1 MFFPFLKPMPSD
13 TPFLEKLSLHAR
25 HALKESR
32 DIASYAKSKVIEP
45 RHLLL
50 ALFLENGSLGSFL
63 LENIG
68 FEKER
73 LGKIC
78 FKRKKSAHPSTGLIP
93 LLSPTTRVILRNAY
107 QLAHAR
113 SFPYVG
119 TEHIVSTLMS
129 SGSEDIRLATKTFKI
144 DLSKAIS
151 SLENHLHF
159 EHFPEL
165 PGLFEASENTFSKA
179 SSKKKSGTPAL
190 DQFSVDI
197 RTQDNPGILIGR
209 ETEID
214 RLTTILSRRTKNNP
228 LLIGEPGVGKTA
240 LVAALADRIAQ
251 GKVPPSLL
259 GKRILSLDL
268 ALIVA
273 GTNFRGEFETR
284 LKDIMTEAKSHAD
297 IILFIDEIHTL
308 VGAGNANGSLD
319 AANILK
325 PALSRNEI
333 RCIGATTFTEYK
345 RHIEKDAALE
355 RRFQPLII
363 REPTVEETLDI
374 LEASKSSY
382 EKYHQVS
389 LSPEIVSLI
398 VDLAARSIPDRFFP
412 DKAFDILDEASARAG
427 TTSKHR
433 LRHKAA
439 ISLLA
444 RQLENTGLAKERSVK
459 QGDFDEAF
467 RWHKEEQRLGKRLG
481 VLSDTDKKQPLTPVP
496 VTETHVFLAVS
507 RMTGIPVEKLSGQ
520 APGRKLASL
529 RRTLA
534 KELIGQADISETLTR
549 SLTRSLSG
557 IHFPGRPIGSFLLLG
572 PTGVGKTH
580 LAKILAQE
588 YFGSER
594 NLIRIDMSEF
604 MEKHSVAQM
613 IGSPA
618 GYVGYGDGG
627 RLTERVRRNPSS
639 VVLFDEIEKAHPDVL
654 NILLQILDE
663 GALTDAEGRQ
673 VSFKNTLI
681 LITSNIGTAAFTE
694 TSAIGFK
701 KHLDPEDL
709 TARFG
714 NIRDS
719 VLSDLKKT
727 LRPELLARIGETLVF
742 RPLDQHALETIT
754 RLELNALKK
763 RLKKRNIFLTFTK
776 EVAPFLAERSFSPQH
791 GARLIRKNI
800 ETLVE
805 YPLAETLIKGHATH
819 VTFSLRQNAL
829 VCHAK
834 N

>member
-1 MFFPFLKPMPSD
+1 MFT

-32 DIASYAKSKVIEP
+32 DIASYSKSRTIEP
-45 RHLLL
+45 KHLLL
-50 ALFLENGSLGSFL
+50 AIFLENGSLGSFL

-78 FKRKKSAHPSTGLIP
+78 LKHKKSERLPARFIPS
-93 LLSPTTRVILRNAY
+93 LSPATRTILRNAY
-107 QLAHAR
+107 QLAHTR

-119 TEHIVSTLMS
+119 TEHIVSALINS
-129 SGSEDIRLATKTFKI
+129 DNEDIHLVTGAFEI
-144 DLSKAIS
+144 DLSKAVS

-165 PGLFEASENTFSKA
+165 PGLFETSENILSRVP
-179 SSKKKSGTPAL
+179 SKKRSGTPGL
-190 DQFSVDI
+190 DQFATDTK
-197 RTQDNPGILIGR
+197 TQDKQNILVGR
-209 ETEID
+209 EMEID
-214 RLTTILSRRTKNNP
+214 RLITILSRRTKNNP

-240 LVAALADRIAQ
+240 LVAALADRISQ
-251 GKVPPSLL
+251 GEVPPSLL

-284 LKDIMTEAKSHAD
+284 LKDIMAETKAHTD

-325 PALSRNEI
+325 PALARGDI

-345 RHIEKDAALE
+345 KYIEKDAALE

-363 REPTVEETLDI
+363 REPTAEETIDI
-374 LEASKSSY
+374 LEASKSLY
-382 EKYHQVS
+382 ENHHRVA
-389 LSPEIVSLI
+389 LSPEIIALI
-398 VDLAARSIPDRFFP
+398 VDLASRSVPDRFFP

-427 TTSKHR
+427 TTSGSNFKQGTTF
-433 LRHKAA
+433 
-439 ISLLA
+439 SLLS
-444 RQLENTGLAKERSVK
+444 RQCQDASLAKERFVK
-459 QGDFDEAF
+459 EGNFDEAF
-467 RWHKEEQRLGKRLG
+467 SWHKEEQQVKERLKT
-481 VLSDTDKKQPLTPVP
+481 LSETTKKNPLSSVP
-496 VTETHVFLAVS
+496 VTETHVFLALS

-520 APGRKLASL
+520 APNRKLTSL
-529 RRTLA
+529 KRTLA
-534 KELIGQADISETLTR
+534 RELVGQDDVSKTITR

-580 LAKILAQE
+580 LAKILARE
-588 YFGSER
+588 YFGNEQS
-594 NLIRIDMSEF
+594 LIRIDMSEF

-618 GYVGYGDGG
+618 GYIGYGDGG

-663 GALTDAEGRQ
+663 GMLTDAEGRQ
-673 VSFKNTLI
+673 VSFKNALI
-681 LITSNIGTAAFTE
+681 LITSNIGTTAFTE
-694 TSAIGFK
+694 SSAIGFK
-701 KHLDPEDL
+701 KHFGVGDIA
-709 TARFG
+709 ARFE
-714 NIRDS
+714 NIRHT
-719 VLSDLKKT
+719 VLTDLKKT

-742 RPLDQHALETIT
+742 QPLDQRALEAIT
-754 RLELNALKK
+754 RLELDALKK
-763 RLKKRNIFLTFTK
+763 RLEKKGVLLTFTK
-776 EVAPFLAERSFSPQH
+776 EVVPFLAKQSFSPQH
-791 GARLIRKNI
+791 GARLIRKSI

-805 YPLAETLIKGHATH
+805 YPLAETLIKSSATH
-819 VTFSLRQNAL
+819 ITFSIHRNIL

-834 N
+834 

>member
-1 MFFPFLKPMPSD
+1 MFN
-13 TPFLEKLSLHAR
+13 THFLEKLSLHAR

-32 DIASYAKSKVIEP
+32 DIASYSKSRTIEP

-63 LENIG
+63 LENVG
-68 FEKER
+68 FEKEP

-78 FKRKKSAHPSTGLIP
+78 LKHKKSDRLPVRFVP
-93 LLSPTTRVILRNAY
+93 LLSPATSELLRNAY
-107 QLAHAR
+107 QLAHNR

-119 TEHIVSTLMS
+119 TEHIVSALMN
-129 SGSEDIRLATKTFKI
+129 SGIEDIRLIATTFSI
-144 DLSKAIS
+144 DLAKAASAI
-151 SLENHLHF
+151 ENHLHF

-165 PGLFEASENTFSKA
+165 PGLFETPENPLLKSTV
-179 SSKKKSGTPAL
+179 KKKSKTLSL
-190 DQFSVDI
+190 DQFATEVKDQGDPSILVG
-197 RTQDNPGILIGR
+197 RDN
-209 ETEID
+209 EID
-214 RLTTILSRRTKNNP
+214 RLITILSRRTKNNP

-240 LVAALADRIAQ
+240 LVAALADRITQ
-251 GKVPPSLL
+251 GNVPPSLL

-273 GTNFRGEFETR
+273 GTNFRGEFESR
-284 LKDIMTEAKSHAD
+284 LKDIMAETKAHTD

-308 VGAGNANGSLD
+308 VGAGNSNGSLD

-325 PALSRNEI
+325 PALARGEI

-363 REPTVEETLDI
+363 KEPTAEETLDI
-374 LEASKSSY
+374 LEASKSLY
-382 EKYHQVS
+382 ENHHRVV
-389 LSPEIVSLI
+389 LSSKIIALI
-398 VDLAARSIPDRFFP
+398 VDLAARSVPDRFFP
-412 DKAFDILDEASARAG
+412 DKAFDILDEAAAQASI
-427 TTSKHR
+427 TSKNH
-433 LRHKAA
+433 LRKDTAL
-439 ISLLA
+439 SLLS
-444 RQLENTGLAKERSVK
+444 QQYQKTSLTKETFVK
-459 QGDFDEAF
+459 EGNFDEAF
-467 RWHKEEQRLGKRLG
+467 VWHKEEQQLKERLR
-481 VLSDTDKKQPLTPVP
+481 TLTETAKLHPIPSVS
-496 VTETHVFLAVS
+496 VTETHLFTAVS
-507 RMTGIPVEKLSGQ
+507 RMTGIPVEKLSGL
-520 APGRKLASL
+520 APGRKLISL
-529 RRTLA
+529 KRTLT
-534 KELIGQADISETLTR
+534 KELIGQPDISQAITR

-580 LAKILAQE
+580 LAKILAKE
-588 YFGSER
+588 YFGSEQ

-613 IGSPA
+613 IGAPA

-663 GALTDAEGRQ
+663 GILTDAEGRR
-673 VSFKNTLI
+673 VSFKNALI

-701 KHLDPEDL
+701 KHLSAETLMSRFENIQHTVL
-709 TARFG
+709 TE
-714 NIRDS
+714 
-719 VLSDLKKT
+719 LKKV
-727 LRPELLARIGETLVF
+727 LRPELLARIGEVLVF
-742 RPLDQHALETIT
+742 RPLDQHALEMIT
-754 RLELNALKK
+754 HLELVDLQK
-763 RLKKRNIFLTFTK
+763 RLAKKGTVLTFTRDIT
-776 EVAPFLAERSFSPQH
+776 EFLAQKSFSPQH

-805 YPLAETLIKGHATH
+805 YPLAETLIKNPVSGH
-819 VTFSLRQNAL
+819 VTLSLRNNTI
-829 VCHAK
+829 VCRSR
-834 N
+834 

>member
-1 MFFPFLKPMPSD
+1 MFN

-32 DIASYAKSKVIEP
+32 DIATYAKSRTIEP

-78 FKRKKSAHPSTGLIP
+78 LKHKKSDRLPLRFIP
-93 LLSPTTRVILRNAY
+93 PLSVTTRTILRNAY
-107 QLAHAR
+107 QLAHNR

-119 TEHIVSTLMS
+119 TEHIVSALMN
-129 SGSEDIRLATKTFKI
+129 SGSEDIQLVTETFKI

-165 PGLFEASENTFSKA
+165 PGLFEASEHMLSKA
-179 SSKKKSGTPAL
+179 STKKNSKTPGL
-190 DQFSVDI
+190 DQFAIDI
-197 RTQDNPGILIGR
+197 KSQDNSNILVGR

-214 RLTTILSRRTKNNP
+214 RLITILSRRTKNNP

-251 GKVPPSLL
+251 GAVPPALL

-284 LKDIMTEAKSHAD
+284 LKDIMTETKSHAD

-325 PALSRNEI
+325 PALSRGEI

-363 REPTVEETLDI
+363 REPTPEETLDI
-374 LEASKSSY
+374 LEASKTLY
-382 EKYHQVS
+382 EKHHQVT
-389 LSPEIVSLI
+389 LSSEIVSLI
-398 VDLAARSIPDRFFP
+398 VDLASRSVPDRFFP

-427 TTSKHR
+427 TVSKKHVR
-433 LRHKAA
+433 QRNEF
-439 ISLLA
+439 SLLSQ
-444 RQLENTGLAKERSVK
+444 RYQETSIAKERLVK
-459 QGDFDEAF
+459 EGNFDEAF
-467 RWHKEEQRLGKRLG
+467 IWHKEEQQLKERLGALAETGKNH
-481 VLSDTDKKQPLTPVP
+481 STPSVP
-496 VTETHVFLAVS
+496 VNETHVLLAVS
-507 RMTGIPVEKLSGQ
+507 RMTGVPIEKLSGQ
-520 APGRKLASL
+520 NPGRKLASL
-529 RRTLA
+529 KKTLA
-534 KELIGQADISETLTR
+534 KELIGQADISKAITR
-549 SLTRSLSG
+549 ALTRSLSG
-557 IHFPGRPIGSFLLLG
+557 IHFPGRPLGSFLLLG

-627 RLTERVRRNPSS
+627 KLTERIRRNPSS

-663 GALTDAEGRQ
+663 GVLTDAEGRQ
-673 VSFKNTLI
+673 VSFKNALV
-681 LITSNIGTAAFTE
+681 LITSNIGTSAFTE

-701 KHLDPEDL
+701 KHLSQEDMTVQFESIRHTVL
-709 TARFG
+709 T
-714 NIRDS
+714 
-719 VLSDLKKT
+719 DLKKI

-742 RPLDQHALETIT
+742 HPLDQRALESIT
-754 RLELNALKK
+754 RLELDALKK
-763 RLKKRNIFLTFTK
+763 RLEKKGVSLDFAKDI
-776 EVAPFLAERSFSPQH
+776 APFLAKQSFSPQH

-805 YPLAETLIKGHATH
+805 YPLAEALIKDHAAH
-819 VTFSLRQNAL
+819 ITFSLHQNTI
-829 VCHAK
+829 VCHTGR
-834 N
+834 